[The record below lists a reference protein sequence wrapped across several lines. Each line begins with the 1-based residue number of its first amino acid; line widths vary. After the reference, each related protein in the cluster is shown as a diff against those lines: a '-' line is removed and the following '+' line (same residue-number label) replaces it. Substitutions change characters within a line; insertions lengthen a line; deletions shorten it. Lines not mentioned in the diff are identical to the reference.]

1 MRGSRYHY
9 TCARQ
14 IGALPE
20 SLRSRPFVNPGD
32 VFLCPDHQA
41 YAGDVLVKALPF
53 LPNVYQRDWLRRPSP
68 PHAFHP
74 QLDDTV
80 VYFPQGHLQ
89 HLLEFG
95 DADVPFTQFACCVCR
110 VVEQRFAFPN
120 HLCRSNSILEVLK
133 LQVVAVPDPGYQT
146 SGDAPKTF
154 VRPTTSLPVFQATLR
169 DCDLPDFLVSL
180 QNYVERMGQSWAVGS
195 HFEMEFQEESAWVA
209 SMTRRQ
215 GITKYGGTVVRFRPN
230 PVWFGSP
237 WEAAEI
243 RWDNEGGSQVIS
255 LFETKSTQPAVT
267 SIPLSIRARLVEEIK
282 ALSAE
287 EFAGEC
293 FACGET

>member
-1 MRGSRYHY
+1 
-9 TCARQ
+9 
-14 IGALPE
+14 
-20 SLRSRPFVNPGD
+20 
-32 VFLCPDHQA
+32 
-41 YAGDVLVKALPF
+41 
-53 LPNVYQRDWLRRPSP
+53 
-68 PHAFHP
+68 
-74 QLDDTV
+74 
-80 VYFPQGHLQ
+80 
-89 HLLEFG
+89 
-95 DADVPFTQFACCVCR
+95 
-110 VVEQRFAFPN
+110 
-120 HLCRSNSILEVLK
+120 
-133 LQVVAVPDPGYQT
+133 
-146 SGDAPKTF
+146 
-154 VRPTTSLPVFQATLR
+154 
-169 DCDLPDFLVSL
+169 
-180 QNYVERMGQSWAVGS
+180 
-195 HFEMEFQEESAWVA
+195 MEFQEESAWVA